1 LKNFH
6 SVSNSRSTSIPLAKP
21 TKIGCN
27 GPIARQDARPETSKE
42 PHRMSRSSL
51 VYSVLALAGIATS
64 IGAAEPPTDLKSG
77 LDKAYIDPKV
87 RPQDDLFRHIN
98 GKWLAEAQIPADRS
112 LDGAFYKLRDKSEA
126 DIRAIIEENAAKK
139 AEPGSEAQKVGDLFA
154 SFMDEGRANKLGLT
168 PIQADLDAIDAIK
181 TKSELIKTIAKLG
194 KTGGDGPF
202 GYGVNTDAKQ
212 SDRYIIYL
220 AQGGIGLPDESY
232 YRLDNFKAI
241 REAYLAHITKMFE
254 LAKVAD
260 PAKSA
265 ESVFGLETKLAKDH
279 WDRVKSRDDTLT
291 YNKKTPKELAEL
303 TPGFDWPVFFESM
316 GASSVGDVIVAQPS
330 YFTAMAKALDDVPLS
345 TWKNWL
351 RWSILRN
358 FAPLLSQPFVDENF
372 AFYGKTLTG
381 TQELKPRWKRAVASV
396 EGSLGEA
403 VGKLYVAKVF
413 PPAAKAKMSVLVNTL
428 IEAYRQDIQSLEWM
442 SPETKKKA
450 LEKLAKFTPKIGYP
464 GKWRDYSP
472 LEISRD
478 DLVGNLKRSSIYE
491 TNRQIAKLGQP
502 VDRSEWLMTPQTVN
516 AYYNPGMNEIV
527 FPAAILQPPFFD
539 LEADDA
545 VNYGGIG
552 AVIGHEVGHGFD
564 DQGSKYDGD
573 GNLNDWWTEAD
584 RKEFESRAKKL
595 IDQYDGYFPPDTPG
609 QHVNGALTIGENI
622 GDLGGLT
629 IGYKAYRIAL
639 GKDEAPVLDG
649 LTGDQRFFVGW
660 AQVWRA
666 KARPKEQIRRLA
678 VDPHS
683 PAEFRCNGTI
693 RNVPEFYKAFNIKE
707 GDKLWLAP
715 DKRVQIW

>member
-1 LKNFH
+1 M
-6 SVSNSRSTSIPLAKP
+6 R
-21 TKIGCN
+21 
-27 GPIARQDARPETSKE
+27 
-42 PHRMSRSSL
+42 RSSL
-51 VYSVLALAGIATS
+51 VILALSLAGIHS
-64 IGAAEPPTDLKSG
+64 ILDAADSPTGLKSG
-77 LDKAYIDPKV
+77 LDRTYIDPKV

-98 GKWLAEAQIPADRS
+98 GKWLAEATIPADRA

-126 DIRAIIEENAAKK
+126 DLRTIIEESAATK
-139 AEPGSEAQKVGDLFA
+139 AEPGTEAQKVGDLFA
-154 SFMDEGRANKLGLT
+154 SFMDEARANKLGLE
-168 PIQADLDAIDAIK
+168 PIKADLDLIDAIHDK
-181 TKSELIKTIAKLG
+181 AGLIKTIASLG
-194 KTGGDGPF
+194 RTGLDGPF
-202 GYGVNTDAKQ
+202 GYSVNTDAKR
-212 SDRYIIYL
+212 SDQYIVYL
-220 AQGGIGLPDESY
+220 AQSGIGLPDESY
-232 YRLDNFKAI
+232 YRLDNFKTI
-241 REAYLAHITKMFE
+241 REAYLAHITRMFE

-265 ESVFGLETKLAKDH
+265 GQVFALETRLAKDH

-291 YNKKTPKELAEL
+291 YNKKTLRELADL
-303 TPGFDWPVFFESM
+303 APGFDWPVFFESM
-316 GASSVGDVIVAQPS
+316 GAKGVGDVIVAQPS
-330 YFTAMAKALDDVPLS
+330 YFTAMAKAIDDVPLAE
-345 TWKNWL
+345 WKNWL
-351 RWSILRN
+351 RWSVLRN

-381 TQELKPRWKRAVASV
+381 SEELKPRWKRAVGSV

-403 VGKLYVAKVF
+403 VGKLYVAKIF
-413 PPAAKAKMSVLVNTL
+413 PPAAKTRMNQLVANL

-450 LEKLAKFTPKIGYP
+450 LEKLARFTPKIGYP
-464 GKWRDYSP
+464 DKWRDYSP
-472 LEISRD
+472 LEIRRD
-478 DLVGNLKRSSIYE
+478 DLVGNVKRSGIYE
-491 TNRQIAKLGQP
+491 TDRQIAKLGKP
-502 VDRSEWLMTPQTVN
+502 VDRLEWMMTPQTVN

-552 AVIGHEVGHGFD
+552 AVIGHEIGHGFD

-573 GNLNDWWTEAD
+573 GNLNDWWTDAD
-584 RKEFESRAKKL
+584 RKEFDARAKKL
-595 IDQYDGYFPPDTPG
+595 IEQYDGYQPPEVPG
-609 QHVNGALTIGENI
+609 HHVNGALTIGENI

-639 GKDEAPVLDG
+639 GKNEAAVLDG

-666 KARPKEQIRRLA
+666 KARAKEQIRRLA

>member
-1 LKNFH
+1 MRRLSPVFL
-6 SVSNSRSTSIPLAKP
+6 VIPLMG
-21 TKIGCN
+21 I
-27 GPIARQDARPETSKE
+27 
-42 PHRMSRSSL
+42 
-51 VYSVLALAGIATS
+51 SVCLAAHESA
-64 IGAAEPPTDLKSG
+64 DDQKSG
-77 LDKAYIDPKV
+77 LDQAYIDPKV

-98 GKWLAEAQIPADRS
+98 GKWLTEAPIPADRP

-126 DIRAIIEENAAKK
+126 DLRTIIEASAASQ
-139 AEPGSEAQKVGDLFA
+139 AAPGSEAQKVGDLFA
-154 SFMDEGRANKLGLT
+154 SFMNETRADQLGLQ
-168 PIQADLDAIDAIK
+168 PIQADLDAIDAIA
-181 TKSELIKTIAKLG
+181 TRADLIKTMAQLG
-194 KTGGDGPF
+194 RTGADGAF
-202 GYGVNTDAKQ
+202 GAFVNTDAKQ
-212 SDRYIIYL
+212 SDRYIVYL
-220 AQGGIGLPDESY
+220 GQGGIGLPDESY
-232 YRLDNFKAI
+232 YRLEKFKPVLDG
-241 REAYLAHITKMFE
+241 YLAHVTRMFE

-260 PAKSA
+260 PKKSA
-265 ESVFGLETKLAKDH
+265 EEVVALETRLAKEH

-291 YNKKTPKELAEL
+291 YNKKSPKELAEL
-303 TPGFDWPVFFESM
+303 TPGFDWPVYFEAM
-316 GASSVGDVIVAQPS
+316 GKKGLGDVIVAQPS
-330 YFTAMAKALDDVPLS
+330 YFTAQARAIDEVPLAE
-345 TWKNWL
+345 WKNWL
-351 RWSILRN
+351 RWSVLRN
-358 FAPLLSQPFVDENF
+358 FAPLLSKPFVDENF
-372 AFYGKTLTG
+372 NFYGKTLTG
-381 TQELKPRWKRAVASV
+381 SQELKPRWKRAVAAV

-413 PPAAKAKMSVLVNTL
+413 PPAAKTRMTQLVANL
-428 IEAYRQDIQSLEWM
+428 IEAYRLDIQSLEWM

-450 LEKLAKFTPKIGYP
+450 LEKLTKFTPKIGYP
-464 GKWRDYSP
+464 DKWRDYSP
-472 LEISRD
+472 LEIRRD
-478 DLVGNLKRSSIYE
+478 DLVGNVKRSSIFE
-491 TNRQIAKLGQP
+491 IDRQIAKLGQP

-552 AVIGHEVGHGFD
+552 AVIGHEIGHGFD

-584 RKEFESRAKKL
+584 RKEFDARSKKL
-595 IDQYDGYFPPDTPG
+595 IDQYDGYFPPEVPG

-639 GKDEAPVLDG
+639 GSKESPVLDG

-666 KARPKEQIRRLA
+666 KYRPAELTRRLA
-678 VDPHS
+678 TDPHS